1 MNYDMSPVPTGTRVV
16 RVGCPGIFGTVTG
29 TQGRMV
35 LVEWSGHFKQF
46 IDPRKLIQVTQ
57 LPEPLARY
65 VKREERFNERI

>member
-1 MNYDMSPVPTGTRVV
+1 MG
-16 RVGCPGIFGTVTG
+16 
-29 TQGRMV
+29 